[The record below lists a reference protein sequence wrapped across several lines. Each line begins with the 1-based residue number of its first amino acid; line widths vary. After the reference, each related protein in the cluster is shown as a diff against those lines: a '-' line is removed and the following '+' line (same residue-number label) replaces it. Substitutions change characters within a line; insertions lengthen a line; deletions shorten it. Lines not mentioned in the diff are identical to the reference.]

1 MQDKKLIFCDRFD
14 IRKSIIDDLSEKYIS
29 TSTQPLSLITQL
41 NLLGTK
47 CKELYYEWTKL
58 LII

>member
-1 MQDKKLIFCDRFD
+1 MQDKKLILCDHLD

-47 CKELYYEWTKL
+47 CKELYYE
-58 LII
+58 